1 MKPFIPKRPRSDQDP
16 DSGWSLTLADM
27 MTLLLCFFVLM
38 LSVTKV
44 DREKYDAMS
53 SVMAQAMGGKNVPTP
68 RAVTESGAV
77 RSDVG
82 AEPKN
87 LFELQL
93 ELAALIGEDRDHVDL
108 KMRAEP
114 HAVAISLGD
123 RILFDLGKA
132 DLRPEART
140 LLARLAK
147 PLSGTNYALTIEGHT
162 DNLPIQSAQFPSNWE
177 LSSARASAVAR
188 FFIEDGFPKER
199 IRVVGLADTKPVAKN
214 NTDNGR
220 RKNRRVVI
228 LVRPDMEK

>member
-1 MKPFIPKRPRSDQDP
+1 MKPFVPKRRTQQDDS

-53 SVMAQAMGGKNVPTP
+53 SVMAKAMGGKQAPAARP
-68 RAVTESGAV
+68 QPKSGTV
-77 RSDVG
+77 RSSVDDQ
-82 AEPKN
+82 PKN

-93 ELAALIGEDRDHVDL
+93 ELAALIGADRDNVEL

-132 DLRPEART
+132 DLKPAARD
-140 LLARLAK
+140 LLRRLAG
-147 PLSGTNYALTIEGHT
+147 PLSGTRHALTIEGHT

-199 IRVVGLADTKPVAKN
+199 IRVVGLADTRPVASN
-214 NTDNGR
+214 NTENGR
-220 RKNRRVVI
+220 KKNRRVVI
-228 LVRPDMEK
+228 LVRPDMEQ